1 MSSFIHPDLVKRWQS
16 LSFLEQMANIGS
28 EVNRALRWQK
38 ENKELFENA
47 AFRALELLDLTIS
60 NSCQNRS
67 RLKEL
72 TRLREVF
79 CDAILGGREYH
90 SSLKDLERY
99 FYPFAIAAHHPE
111 LAGKTSGLKQNLY
124 RQHKEKTQT

>member
-1 MSSFIHPDLVKRWQS
+1 MSSFIHRDLVKRWQS

-47 AFRALELLDLTIS
+47 AFRALELLDLTIL
-60 NSCQNRS
+60 NSRQNRS

-79 CDAILGGREYH
+79 CDAILGGQEYH

-99 FYPFAIAAHHPE
+99 FYHFA
-111 LAGKTSGLKQNLY
+111 LAVNLTKKN
-124 RQHKEKTQT
+124 R

>member
-79 CDAILGGREYH
+79 CDAILGGGEYR

-99 FYPFAIAAHHPE
+99 FYHFAIAA
-111 LAGKTSGLKQNLY
+111 NL
-124 RQHKEKTQT
+124 EKIISSH